1 MRRLYKVPSKEKTAR
16 PVAKKKTPTKSSTTK
31 LKDQIETLKF
41 DISSHEDKYL
51 RLKAEFDNY
60 RRRKQEET
68 SNMFKYDGESVIK
81 QFLTVLDDLDRLA
94 KAAEEN
100 GKSNIEK
107 IKEGIDLIVNKITKR
122 FSEREVVPFTAP
134 GDLVDPELH
143 DALMMR
149 LEEGK
154 KENEILE
161 VFEKGYRYKD
171 RVIRHAK
178 VVVNQTPS

>member
-1 MRRLYKVPSKEKTAR
+1 MPFKEKTAN
-16 PVAKKKTPTKSSTTK
+16 AEQKKKPVKKSPTAK
-31 LKDQIETLKF
+31 LKDKIKALESDLETKG
-41 DISSHEDKYL
+41 DKHL

-60 RRRKQEET
+60 RRRKEKDT
-68 SNMFKYDGESVIK
+68 INMLKYDGESVIK
-81 QFLTVLDDLDRLA
+81 QFLSVLDDLDRLA

-100 GKSNIEK
+100 GTANTEK
-107 IKEGIDLIVNKITKR
+107 IKEGIDLILNKIKKR
-122 FSEREVVPFTAP
+122 FAELEVRPFTEE
-134 GDLVDPELH
+134 GDIADPELH

-149 LEEGK
+149 FEEGK
-154 KENEILE
+154 NENEILE

>member
-1 MRRLYKVPSKEKTAR
+1 MPKKSPTA
-16 PVAKKKTPTKSSTTK
+16 K
-31 LKDQIETLKF
+31 LKDQIDDLKF
-41 DISSHEDKYL
+41 NITGQEDKYL

-60 RRRKQEET
+60 RRRKQDDT

-94 KAAEEN
+94 KVTEES
-100 GKSNIEK
+100 SNSNTEK
-107 IKEGIDLIVNKITKR
+107 IKEGIDLILNKINKR
-122 FSEREVVPFTAP
+122 FAEREVAPFTEP
-134 GDLVDPELH
+134 GDIVDPDLH
-143 DALMMR
+143 DALMLR
-149 LEEGK
+149 SEEGK

-178 VVVNQTPS
+178 VVVNQTSS

>member
-1 MRRLYKVPSKEKTAR
+1 MPKKSPTA
-16 PVAKKKTPTKSSTTK
+16 K
-31 LKDQIETLKF
+31 LKDQIDDLKF
-41 DISSHEDKYL
+41 NITGQEDKYL

-60 RRRKQEET
+60 RRRKQDDT

-94 KAAEEN
+94 KVTEEN
-100 GKSNIEK
+100 SNSNTEK
-107 IKEGIDLIVNKITKR
+107 IKEGIDLILNKINKR
-122 FSEREVVPFTAP
+122 FAEREVVPFTEP
-134 GDLVDPELH
+134 GDIVDPDLH
-143 DALMMR
+143 DALMLR
-149 LEEGK
+149 SEEGK

-178 VVVNQTPS
+178 VVVNQASS

>member
-1 MRRLYKVPSKEKTAR
+1 MPSKEKTTKSA
-16 PVAKKKTPTKSSTTK
+16 PKKKATKKTPTAK
-31 LKDQIETLKF
+31 LKDEIKSLKSEAENQS
-41 DISSHEDKYL
+41 DRYL

-68 SNMFKYDGESVIK
+68 SNLLKYDGEAVIK
-81 QFLTVLDDLDRLA
+81 QFLSVLDDLDRLETA
-94 KAAEEN
+94 SAEN
-100 GKSNIEK
+100 GESNKETLH
-107 IKEGIDLIVNKITKR
+107 EGIEMIVNKINKR
-122 FSEREVVPFTAP
+122 FDELDVKPFTKP
-134 GDLVDPELH
+134 GDTVDPELH

-149 LEEGK
+149 SEEGK
-154 KENEILE
+154 AENEIIE